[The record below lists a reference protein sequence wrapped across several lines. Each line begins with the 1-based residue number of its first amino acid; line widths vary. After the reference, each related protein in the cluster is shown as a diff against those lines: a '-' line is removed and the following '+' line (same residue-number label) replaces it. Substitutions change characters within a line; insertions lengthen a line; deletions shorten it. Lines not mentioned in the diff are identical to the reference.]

1 MTTKL
6 VNDVQGVTRMADM
19 SDAFLIS
26 AALTIVC
33 TNGTNGSSHTGPGGM
48 SAGST
53 EYGKEGGLVM
63 EESTSF
69 TWGRVRFDVLV
80 DTAFAEPRLPLR
92 EDICSRVVKEEE
104 EEERSCGFGGTVNED
119 DSAIVLCVTVVVFG
133 GSVEWNARVVVVVVA
148 ASMRQPHHV
157 VSTRQRRG
165 RCRSL
170 CDRSINIKLI

>member
-6 VNDVQGVTRMADM
+6 VNDVQVVTRMADM

-53 EYGKEGGLVM
+53 EYGKEGGLVI

-92 EDICSRVVKEEE
+92 EDICSRVAKEEE
-104 EEERSCGFGGTVNED
+104 KERSCGFGGTVNED
-119 DSAIVLCVTVVVFG
+119 GAIVLCVTVVAIG
-133 GSVEWNARVVVVVVA
+133 GRV
-148 ASMRQPHHV
+148 
-157 VSTRQRRG
+157 
-165 RCRSL
+165 
-170 CDRSINIKLI
+170 